1 MAKKVAKKKTA
12 KKASKKV
19 AAKKAVKKVA
29 KKAAKK
35 TPAKKAA
42 KKTSVEKTAKK
53 AAKKIAVK
61 KAAKKAAVKRTAKKA
76 AKKVVKKAA
85 KKVVK
90 KAAKKVVKKAAV
102 KKTAK
107 KAAKK
112 VAAVAKT
119 EPAVKKVAKKA
130 TKRAKKKVAEVEEL
144 PPVVVKRRYVK
155 PEKVAKLTIFEKK
168 QRQRL
173 LDLRDQITDVMHGI
187 QSDTIKNGSEGSDAS
202 GSGMHQGDAGSD
214 AYDRDFAL
222 NMLSKEANALG
233 EIEEALQRLELGTYG
248 VCEETGQ
255 KIPNPRLEAMPFARL
270 TVERQAA
277 KERENSTRD
286 FSSRDFGFN

>member
-1 MAKKVAKKKTA
+1 MAKKVAKKKSA
-12 KKASKKV
+12 
-19 AAKKAVKKVA
+19 KKVA
-29 KKAAKK
+29 KKA
-35 TPAKKAA
+35 PAKK
-42 KKTSVEKTAKK
+42 
-53 AAKKIAVK
+53 AVK
-61 KAAKKAAVKRTAKKA
+61 KAAKKAPAKKVAKKSAKKA
-76 AKKVVKKAA
+76 AKKAPA
-85 KKVVK
+85 KKVSKKVAK
-90 KAAKKVVKKAAV
+90 KAP
-102 KKTAK
+102 AK

-112 VAAVAKT
+112 NAKKAPAKKAVKNSAI
-119 EPAVKKVAKKA
+119 EAPVAVKKVVRKA
-130 TKRAKKKVAEVEEL
+130 AKRATRKAAKVEEEL
-144 PPVVVKRRYVK
+144 PPVVVKRKYVR

-173 LDLRDQITDVMHGI
+173 LDLRDQITDSMYGI
-187 QSDTIKNGSEGSDAS
+187 QNDTIKNGSEGSDTS

-248 VCEETGQ
+248 ICEESGA
-255 KIPNPRLEAMPFARL
+255 KIPHPRLEAMPFARL

-286 FSSRDFGFN
+286 FSSREFGYN